1 VKIDLNKQRDIAG
14 AAMAAVFSSSPE
26 IKITTALPSLFSSLF
41 RMETAQTDIFISK
54 IGITIRIEIS

>member
-1 VKIDLNKQRDIAG
+1 VEIDLNKQHDVAG
-14 AAMAAVFSSSPE
+14 AAMTTVFSSSPE

-54 IGITIRIEIS
+54 IGITN